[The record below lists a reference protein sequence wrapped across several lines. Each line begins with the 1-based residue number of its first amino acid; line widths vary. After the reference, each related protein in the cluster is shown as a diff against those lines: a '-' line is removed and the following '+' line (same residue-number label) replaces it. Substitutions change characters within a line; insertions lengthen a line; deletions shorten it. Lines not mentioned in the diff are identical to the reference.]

1 MYDVIVQKFV
11 FSLFFQRFVRA
22 GAGSASF
29 SGSGQKGGH
38 GATTLAT
45 GTCIFYDFRDNYY
58 ELEMKILKDVL
69 LKRESDILTK
79 LID

>member
-11 FSLFFQRFVRA
+11 FSLFIQRFVRA

-45 GTCIFYDFRDNYY
+45 GTCIFYDFRENYY
-58 ELEMKILKDVL
+58 KTTVFIQKVRAEADHKV
-69 LKRESDILTK
+69 
-79 LID
+79 